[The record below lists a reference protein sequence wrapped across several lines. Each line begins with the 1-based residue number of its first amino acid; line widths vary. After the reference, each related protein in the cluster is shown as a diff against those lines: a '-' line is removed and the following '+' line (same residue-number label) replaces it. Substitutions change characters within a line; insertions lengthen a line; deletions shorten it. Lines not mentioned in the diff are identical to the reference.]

1 MNSEKIAVGADHAG
15 YRLKERLRDYLS
27 QKGYAVEDVGT
38 DSEARADYPDFAEQ
52 VALRVAN
59 GKARFGVLVC
69 GTGLGMT
76 IAANKV
82 VGVRATTCTDTLSAS
97 LSRSH
102 NDANVL
108 ALGGRTLDEATARNI
123 LDVWLSTPFAAGRH
137 QARVAKIETIEKHSR
152 KEKAP

>member
-1 MNSEKIAVGADHAG
+1 MSSEKIAIGADHAG
-15 YRLKERLRDYLS
+15 YRLKEQLRNYLS
-27 QKGYAVEDVGT
+27 QKGYTVEDVGT
-38 DSEARADYPDFAEQ
+38 YSEASVDYPDFAEQ

-59 GKARFGVLVC
+59 SHAKFGVLVC

-82 VGVRATTCTDTLSAS
+82 IGVRAAMCNDTLAAS
-97 LSRSH
+97 LSRAH

-108 ALGGRTLDEATARNI
+108 ALGGRILDEAAARNI

-137 QARVAKIETIEKHSR
+137 QERVSKIETIENHL
-152 KEKAP
+152 EKAP